1 MLRILLFFVT
11 GALICIM
18 IVFMSLSLAA
28 QDSLQF
34 PSYNIMTAIF
44 FALVTITQASVIVSL
59 YVVILKHF
67 KGNLD
72 REYGLLVT
80 C

>member
-18 IVFMSLSLAA
+18 IVFMSLNLAA

-34 PSYNIMTAIF
+34 RSYNIMTAIF